1 MSENQI
7 PPVPAA
13 QATTTYTGPTPPA
26 PPNASASGKAITA
39 LILGIAALLC
49 CGFMAGIPAFFVGRS
64 EENDINQGKS
74 PEAGRI
80 LAKIGWIL
88 GLVGTILSCL
98 GTIMYAFFIW
108 MAVKNGNPQ
117 GIKF

>member
-1 MSENQI
+1 MTDPNN
-7 PPVPAA
+7 
-13 QATTTYTGPTPPA
+13 TPTIGTPNPSSTPA
-26 PPNASASGKAITA
+26 PANASASGKAIVS

-49 CGFMAGIPAFFVGRS
+49 CGFMTGIPAFFVGRS
-64 EENDINQGKS
+64 EEKDIDQGRS

-88 GLVGTILSCL
+88 GLVGTLLSCL
-98 GTIMYAFFIW
+98 GTIFYVIFIW
-108 MAVKNGNPQ
+108 YAVKSGNTD